1 MQTAHFR
8 VSQIKFSCLL
18 KSLTIRVWWIFNRI
32 LTKRTFRIVEKFA
45 LFNDLFV
52 NRLILLLFDITMV
65 QLPETEPGT
74 STCNCS
80 GCVIVRMQHAVVVRD
95 IPIWLPEQIVI
106 LSVMTHFR
114 YAGKITN
121 VRVDTHHG
129 ERMVTANGS
138 ETSSGLCRFSKFRG
152 VPRSA

>member
-1 MQTAHFR
+1 
-8 VSQIKFSCLL
+8 
-18 KSLTIRVWWIFNRI
+18 
-32 LTKRTFRIVEKFA
+32 
-45 LFNDLFV
+45 
-52 NRLILLLFDITMV
+52 LLLFDITMV

-129 ERMVTANGS
+129 ERMVTVFFQTPMEAKRARDYADSLNF
-138 ETSSGLCRFSKFRG
+138 EVFRE
-152 VPRSA
+152 ALEEE

>member
-1 MQTAHFR
+1 L
-8 VSQIKFSCLL
+8 S
-18 KSLTIRVWWIFNRI
+18 
-32 LTKRTFRIVEKFA
+32 
-45 LFNDLFV
+45 
-52 NRLILLLFDITMV
+52 LFDIVMV
-65 QLPETEPGT
+65 QSPETDPGT

-121 VRVDTHHG
+121 VRIDMNDG
-129 ERMVTANGS
+129 QRIVTVFF
-138 ETSSGLCRFSKFRG
+138 ETPMEAKRARDYADLLSFEVFRE
-152 VPRSA
+152 ALEEE